1 MIIRVWNYNEFKS
14 PVYSIGLDF
23 QTVDGNYDFSLIT
36 GNPARYFIDW
46 TQGLFNKQ
54 DEDSYYLNMKYKL
67 DAVVAGLDIG
77 YRYIYGENFK
87 TAGKDNREIKR
98 DIVLNYTVQ

>member
-87 TAGKDNREIKR
+87 TAGKVFRDIKR
-98 DIVLNYTVQ
+98 DIVLNYTVE